1 MQHLFIVIDG
11 IGYDQ
16 IERFQPSGLIERGKR
31 TGLVPL
37 TTLLTYSSGIYPS
50 IWSGQYPD
58 QHLVWTE
65 FFRRPAPRRAVTGPL
80 GLLPGKYLLRKAAY
94 VALAVLK
101 RLGMEQ
107 PEYAAIPPQVQSCFD
122 RVQSQYWNLPPVPM
136 PAVPLIS
143 QKIER
148 SGQTWEYVFCEALDQ
163 RAERRIHDTAAR
175 VDTLL
180 VCFPDMDKAGHEL
193 GPMSAAFGEAFHA
206 FDARLARLIAELE
219 QRWPDTVTF
228 LCSDHGMT
236 TVTRQFDAWSY
247 LEQRG
252 FRLGHE
258 YLAFINST
266 IISLWFDNG
275 HRDEISHALNQS
287 GYGRVLSPDEHASY
301 HLDFPDRR
309 YGDRFFVADEGVELI
324 PNFISL
330 ANQAN
335 YGMHGYDPA
344 CSSTRAFFIGG
355 KQVDVQPSDVVD
367 LYDVLTEAAV
377 MADCLV

>member
-1 MQHLFIVIDG
+1 MRHLFIVIDG

-16 IERFQPSGLIERGKR
+16 IEHFRPAGLIARGERS
-31 TGLVPL
+31 GLVPL

-65 FFRRPAPRRAVTGPL
+65 FFRRSEPRRAVTAPL
-80 GLLPGKYLLRKAAY
+80 GRMPGKYLPRKAAY
-94 VALAVLK
+94 VALAALK

-107 PEYAAIPPQVQSCFD
+107 PDYAGIPPQIQTYFD
-122 RVQSQYWNLPPVPM
+122 RVQSQYWKLPPVPM
-136 PAVPLIS
+136 PSAQLIS

-163 RAERRIHDTAAR
+163 QAERRIREAAAR

-193 GPMSAAFGEAFHA
+193 GPMSAAFGQAFHA
-206 FDARLARLIAELE
+206 FDARLAGLIADLE
-219 QRWPDTVTF
+219 QQWPGAATF
-228 LCSDHGMT
+228 LFSDHGMT
-236 TVTRQFDAWSY
+236 PVTRQFDAWSY
-247 LEQRG
+247 LEQHG
-252 FRLGHE
+252 FRLGRD

-266 IISLWFDNG
+266 IISLWFDHG
-275 HRDEISHALNQS
+275 HRDEIIRALNQS
-287 GYGRVLSPDEHASY
+287 GYGCVLAPDEHAKY

-309 YGDRFFVADEGVELI
+309 YGDDFFVADEGVELI

-330 ANQAN
+330 ANQPN
-335 YGMHGYDPA
+335 QGMHGYDPA
-344 CSSTRAFFIGG
+344 CSSTRAFLIGG
-355 KQVDVQPSDVVD
+355 KQVDAQPRDVVG
-367 LYDVLTEAAV
+367 LYDVLAESTI
-377 MADCLV
+377 MADSLV